1 MNISPVCAGVIP
13 ALATPPQKFSPFP
26 RTRGGDP
33 GETGECEVY
42 VLFSPVYAGAKTESG
57 QAGFADDSH
66 KNHNDRCGPIVLH
79 MVSLTT
85 D

>member
-33 GETGECEVY
+33 IELSRQY
-42 VLFSPVYAGAKTESG
+42 MLLPFS
-57 QAGFADDSH
+57 
-66 KNHNDRCGPIVLH
+66 LH
-79 MVSLTT
+79 AWG
-85 D
+85 